1 VLRSKKL
8 ENAFWF
14 DLLKSEKIMKW
25 YVIALFAFINTA
37 ISWSAAAYD
46 YPFDNAIEAT
56 VIGTPVKYRAELP
69 KKINRKDMR
78 ITVFPERELA
88 NFIAKTKLH
97 YSIVRQK
104 KAAPLIFSIAGTGA
118 GHNSGKMKFL
128 ESAFSSAGFHVV
140 SLSSPTYSNFIATA
154 SSSQVPGHLVH
165 DSEDLYRVMEAI
177 YGQIKGSIDVTEF
190 YITGY
195 SLGGAQAAFVSK
207 LDEEKQS
214 FNFKKVLM
222 INPPVNLFNSVT
234 ILDKMLE
241 DNIPGGMD
249 HFNDFF
255 NELMTDFSNLYVED
269 ETIKFDS
276 DFLYRIYQAQNGE
289 TDLSRL
295 SATIGLSFRLSS
307 SSMIFTSDVVT
318 NSGYIVPKN
327 HILRKTESTTDYF
340 KVANR
345 LGFNDYF
352 YDRFLPYYS
361 GLKEGITDDSLM
373 YDTSLNSIEHYLSTS
388 DKITVV
394 HNEDDIILAPGEIDF
409 FKDTF
414 KSRAHI
420 YPTGG
425 HCGNLAYKENVDY
438 MINYFKN

>member
-1 VLRSKKL
+1 
-8 ENAFWF
+8 
-14 DLLKSEKIMKW
+14 MKW
-25 YVIALFAFINTA
+25 YVIALFAFVNTA
-37 ISWSAAAYD
+37 IVPSASAYD
-46 YPFDNAIEAT
+46 YPFDNALEAT
-56 VIGTPVKYRAELP
+56 VIGTPQKFRAELP
-69 KKINRKDMR
+69 KKTNRKDRR
-78 ITVFPERELA
+78 ITIFPDRE
-88 NFIAKTKLH
+88 FTTDVIVKRQLH
-97 YSIVRQK
+97 YSIVQQK

-118 GHNSGKMKFL
+118 GHNTGKMKFL
-128 ESAFSSAGFHVV
+128 ESAFSHAGFHVV
-140 SLSSPTYSNFIATA
+140 SLSSPTYSNFITTA
-154 SSSQVPGHLVH
+154 SSTQVPGHLVH

-177 YGQIKGSIDVTEF
+177 YEQIKGSVDVTEF

-195 SLGGAQAAFVSK
+195 SLGGAQAAFVAK
-207 LDEEKQS
+207 LDEEKKS

-234 ILDKMLE
+234 ILDQMLE

-255 NELMTDFSNLYVED
+255 NELMSDFSNLYVED

-276 DFLYRIYQAQNGE
+276 DFLYRIYQSQKGKI
-289 TDLSRL
+289 DHSRL

-327 HILRKTESTTDYF
+327 HILRRTESTTDYF

-352 YDRFLPYYS
+352 YDLFLPYFS
-361 GLKEGITDDSLM
+361 DLKEGVTDDSLM
-373 YDTSLNSIEHYLSTS
+373 YDTSLNSIVDYLSTS
-388 DKITVV
+388 DKIAVV

-409 FKDTF
+409 FRDTF

>member
-1 VLRSKKL
+1 MSALAKKL
-8 ENAFWF
+8 N
-14 DLLKSEKIMKW
+14 D
-25 YVIALFAFINTA
+25 
-37 ISWSAAAYD
+37 SAATILLNGEWHTAQNSMKIIN
-46 YPFDNAIEAT
+46 PFDNSQIAQVDCADDELALKAIKSAKIAFEQNKHQASVERTAILEGAANLITARLEEFAQTIAAETGKPIVASRKEVTRCVNTLLLSAQEAT
-56 VIGTPVKYRAELP
+56 RL
-69 KKINRKDMR
+69 
-78 ITVFPERELA
+78 
-88 NFIAKTKLH
+88 
-97 YSIVRQK
+97 
-104 KAAPLIFSIAGTGA
+104 TG
-118 GHNSGKMKFL
+118 
-128 ESAFSSAGFHVV
+128 
-140 SLSSPTYSNFIATA
+140 
-154 SSSQVPGHLVH
+154 
-165 DSEDLYRVMEAI
+165 
-177 YGQIKGSIDVTEF
+177 
-190 YITGY
+190 
-195 SLGGAQAAFVSK
+195 
-207 LDEEKQS
+207 
-214 FNFKKVLM
+214 
-222 INPPVNLFNSVT
+222 
-234 ILDKMLE
+234 
-241 DNIPGGMD
+241 
-249 HFNDFF
+249 
-255 NELMTDFSNLYVED
+255 